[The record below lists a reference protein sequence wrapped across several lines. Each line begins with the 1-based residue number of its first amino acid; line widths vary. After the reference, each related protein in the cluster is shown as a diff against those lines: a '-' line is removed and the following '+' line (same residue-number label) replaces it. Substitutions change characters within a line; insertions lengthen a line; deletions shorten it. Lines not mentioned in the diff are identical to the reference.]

1 MEESFAVP
9 VTPPI
14 QGAWDKWMGPGM
26 PGPFE
31 QECWAC
37 GLKRDRDHQDFTRLY
52 QEHSDDHHVGLGP
65 GKVKKQPS
73 SRRNQGS
80 AFRTGGHDHQRARVR
95 PHVYRYSQGF
105 LLTLARNL
113 EKLLLTVPSASGDPC
128 HHCKCSCLSQ
138 PSRCLET
145 FLFTASVIS
154 PECLEHLVAFLQVL
168 HTLLS
173 GQG

>member
-1 MEESFAVP
+1 MVSRQKGPAWRLPKAGKAGGRAKMEESFAVP

-113 EKLLLTVPSASGDPC
+113 EKLLLTVPSAFSAR
-128 HHCKCSCLSQ
+128 H
-138 PSRCLET
+138 
-145 FLFTASVIS
+145 
-154 PECLEHLVAFLQVL
+154 
-168 HTLLS
+168 
-173 GQG
+173 